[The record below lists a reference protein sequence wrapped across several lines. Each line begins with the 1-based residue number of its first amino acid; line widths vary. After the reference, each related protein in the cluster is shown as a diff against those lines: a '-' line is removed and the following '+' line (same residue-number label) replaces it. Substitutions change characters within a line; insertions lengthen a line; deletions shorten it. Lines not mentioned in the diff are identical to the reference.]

1 MTRILVSTTWPRAVA
16 VAAAALLAVSLMV
29 GVSRAAQKPATG
41 AEFDT
46 ATAGMNRSGVA
57 AYVFKTYECQSCHV
71 ATAEGG
77 TGFTARG
84 TDARGQF
91 VGCVTLLTTVAKT
104 IGTDPKRWTADEQ
117 RKHQDFRDFG
127 CTFCHAPASGRMSFT
142 EIGRKLGALH
152 LGCVQVAQEVKTS
165 GAK

>member
-1 MTRILVSTTWPRAVA
+1 MRRILVITAWPRAVA
-16 VAAAALLAVSLMV
+16 VAAAALLAASLMV
-29 GVSRAAQKPATG
+29 GVSRAAQKPTTG
-41 AEFDT
+41 AELDA
-46 ATAGMNRSGVA
+46 ATAGMNRSAVA

-84 TDARGQF
+84 ADAREEF
-91 VGCVTLLTTVAKT
+91 VGCVKLLTTVNT
-104 IGTDPKRWTADEQ
+104 TLGTDPKAWTPDER
-117 RKHQDFRDFG
+117 RKHQNFTDFG
-127 CTFCHAPASGRMSFT
+127 CTFCHAPASGRMGFT
-142 EIGRKLGALH
+142 EVGRKLGALH